1 MNYVISIINPE
12 ALGALTEICEKL
24 SLPLTVTLHG
34 RGTAM
39 QGMLDLL
46 GIESNEKR
54 VVLTVANEEKTA
66 QLIAAQ
72 RRYLHLGVP
81 GHGFVIAIP
90 IKSVGGGKAV
100 AYMNGDTKNAK
111 YTPAIKYDY
120 ELIVAISNE
129 GSTDMVM
136 NAARAAGARGGTV
149 LHGKG
154 TGQRTRRS
162 FITSFDRRREGGHPH
177 SVLHRW
183 AEGGDNARDPRKG
196 WA

>member
-34 RGTAM
+34 ARNRPM

-72 RRYLHLGVP
+72 RRYLHLG
-81 GHGFVIAIP
+81 
-90 IKSVGGGKAV
+90 
-100 AYMNGDTKNAK
+100 
-111 YTPAIKYDY
+111 
-120 ELIVAISNE
+120 
-129 GSTDMVM
+129 
-136 NAARAAGARGGTV
+136 RAGARVCDRYTDKKRWRRKSRGI
-149 LHGKG
+149 HERRYKERKIH
-154 TGQRTRRS
+154 TGNKIR
-162 FITSFDRRREGGHPH
+162 
-177 SVLHRW
+177 L
-183 AEGGDNARDPRKG
+183 
-196 WA
+196 

>member
-1 MNYVISIINPE
+1 M
-12 ALGALTEICEKL
+12 
-24 SLPLTVTLHG
+24 TLHG

-54 VVLTVANEEKTA
+54 IVLTVANEEKTA

-111 YTPAIKYDY
+111 YTPAINYDY

-129 GSTDMVM
+129 GSTDMV
-136 NAARAAGARGGTV
+136 
-149 LHGKG
+149 
-154 TGQRTRRS
+154 
-162 FITSFDRRREGGHPH
+162 
-177 SVLHRW
+177 
-183 AEGGDNARDPRKG
+183 
-196 WA
+196 